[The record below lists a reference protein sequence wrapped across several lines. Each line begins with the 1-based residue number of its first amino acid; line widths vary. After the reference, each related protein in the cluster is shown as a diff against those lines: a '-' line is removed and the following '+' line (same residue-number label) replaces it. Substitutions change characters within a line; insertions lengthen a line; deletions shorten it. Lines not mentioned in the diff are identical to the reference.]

1 MSFEALQAKVAR
13 AEDAL
18 EARER
23 QVAADFRVFGGC
35 WRDTW
40 SPPRIMVAGLAAGFL
55 AGWAQPGRAIAG
67 VQPARWLQLAT
78 SLAGLAGTVH
88 AAFAASDAKEAAEDA
103 GDAAAVAGGM
113 PPGAKVPADVA
124 AAARASAAA
133 TAAATAVPAA
143 VPPAASP
150 MSPSARRYVPDPS
163 WESPPRPAEAA
174 TEVSERR

>member
-23 QVAADFRVFGGC
+23 QVAADFRVMGGC
-35 WRDTW
+35 WREVW
-40 SPPRIMVAGLAAGFL
+40 SPPRIVGAGLAAGFL

-103 GDAAAVAGGM
+103 GDAAAVAGGL
-113 PPGAKVPADVA
+113 PPGTKIPADVA
-124 AAARASAAA
+124 AVARASA
-133 TAAATAVPAA
+133 TAAAAGAA
-143 VPPAASP
+143 APVAPIP
-150 MSPSARRYVPDPS
+150 PSARRHVPDPS
-163 WESPPRPAEAA
+163 WETPPLAAEAA

>member
-23 QVAADFRVFGGC
+23 QVAADFRVFCGC

-40 SPPRIMVAGLAAGFL
+40 SPPRVVIAGLAAGLL
-55 AGWAQPGRAIAG
+55 AGWARPGRAIAG

-78 SLAGLAGTVH
+78 SLAGLAGTLQ
-88 AAFAASDAKEAAEDA
+88 AAFAASDAKDAAEDA
-103 GDAAAVAGGM
+103 GDAAAVASGQ
-113 PPGAKVPADVA
+113 PPGAKVPAADA
-124 AAARASAAA
+124 AAARASVQDAVAPAPA
-133 TAAATAVPAA
+133 TAAPGRT
-143 VPPAASP
+143 PPAP
-150 MSPSARRYVPDPS
+150 PSARRYVPDPS
-163 WESPPRPAEAA
+163 WDTPPRPAEAA